1 MTRPD
6 ERRFILFPRGHVRD
20 SIILDTLR
28 NGLAEMVNPDT
39 GAAFTP
45 DEIAIATQ
53 EGSRY
58 WLEADAID
66 LMGQA
71 QQARAAWFV
80 DQTFPR
86 RSSSAYLA
94 GVHQPMWIPAGKL
107 NAVGGSG
114 LVQGRADP
122 GVIWVGSSTLGDPS
136 ARIARD
142 ASLNRYQLMQTATTG
157 ANGTVE
163 LRLQGLD
170 GGDNTNPPVDT
181 ILTWINPPANAEPEA
196 TVLENFTG
204 GANAETDA
212 EFAARIEDA
221 QRYRP
226 ASGNRGHFRAWARE
240 ASVSIEA
247 GFVYACALSAGN
259 VTVCI
264 LQKRGRAL
272 GAFARLPSFV
282 TMSQAT
288 AYLTPPGSPVVPGN
302 VHVLVVAPLGVSSDI
317 SLKIGLQRGTG
328 GGWTDFAPW
337 PRSSPA
343 FKFAAITS
351 MVDNTDFRITTD
363 IAPSFALPASGVNL
377 PRLMIWDNTFC
388 RFHELQ
394 ISTITNT
401 GTNEYRIQLSTASA
415 YVSIGSYISP
425 YTDQHEGIAKSV
437 ERYFDSL
444 GPGEIVDP
452 TTSLLA
458 HRAYRFPRMA
468 EEYPSRINARLTSE
482 LLESLGGAAGDAD
495 LANATRTSPNVP
507 VSVTSGP
514 ELLVLGQL
522 GIYDSED

>member
-1 MTRPD
+1 VTRPD

-39 GAAFTP
+39 GALFTP
-45 DEIAIATQ
+45 DEIAIITQ

-66 LMGQA
+66 VMGQA

-86 RSSSAYLA
+86 RSSSAYLV
-94 GVHQPMWIPAGKL
+94 GVHQPMWIPTGKL
-107 NAVGGSG
+107 AAVGGSG
-114 LVQGRADP
+114 IVRARADAS
-122 GVIWVGSSTLGDPS
+122 VVWVGSSTLGDPA

-142 ASLNRYQLMQTATTG
+142 ASLNRYQLMQTAVTW
-157 ANGTVE
+157 ADGTVE
-163 LRLQGLD
+163 LKLQGID
-170 GGDNTNPPVDT
+170 GGDDTNPPIDT
-181 ILTWINPPANAEPEA
+181 ILTWVNPPANAEPEA
-196 TVLENFTG
+196 IVIENFTG

-240 ASVSIEA
+240 ASVSVEA
-247 GFVYACALSAGN
+247 GFVYSCALSAGN

-272 GAFARLPSFV
+272 GPYARLPNFV

-302 VHVLVVAPLGVSSDI
+302 VHVLVVSPLGVASDI
-317 SLKIGLQRGTG
+317 SVKLGLQRGSG
-328 GGWTDFAPW
+328 GGWADFAPW
-337 PRSSPA
+337 PRSSSA

-363 IAPSFALPASGVNL
+363 VAPNFALPATGVNL
-377 PRLMIWDNTFC
+377 PRLMIWDNTFS
-388 RFHELQ
+388 RFHELPITT
-394 ISTITNT
+394 ISNT
-401 GTNEYRIQLSTASA
+401 GVNEYRIQLATGVA
-415 YVSIGSYISP
+415 YVSIGAYISP
-425 YTDQHEGIAKSV
+425 YTDQHEGIARSV
-437 ERYFDSL
+437 EQYFDTL
-444 GPGEIVDP
+444 GPGEIIDP
-452 TTSLLA
+452 STSLLA
-458 HRAYRFPRMA
+458 HRAYRFPRTS
-468 EEYPSRINARLTSE
+468 EEYPNRVNARLTSS
-482 LLESLGGAAGDAD
+482 LLEALGGAAGDAD
-495 LANATRTSPNVP
+495 LANATVAAPSVP

-514 ELLVLGQL
+514 EMLVLGQL
-522 GIYDSED
+522 GVYDIED